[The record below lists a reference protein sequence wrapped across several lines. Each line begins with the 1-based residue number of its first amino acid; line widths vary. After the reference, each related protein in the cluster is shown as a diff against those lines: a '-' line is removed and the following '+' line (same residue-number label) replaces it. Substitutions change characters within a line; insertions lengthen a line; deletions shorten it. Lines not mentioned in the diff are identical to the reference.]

1 MLPSTTAFSESAC
14 EKQILDASPDV
25 LCLDTECRSEQGYS
39 KQTGNAI
46 ELCVQ
51 CVRAKAAAAA
61 SRYSTYSLQWMDR
74 REIRHSE
81 IPSYVALSVCP
92 TACAQR
98 SLNSRIRFGK
108 DPLVALAHALK

>member
-61 SRYSTYSLQWMDR
+61 AFRYSTYSLQGWIEER
-74 REIRHSE
+74 SVTLKSHRTSRC
-81 IPSYVALSVCP
+81 PSVR
-92 TACAQR
+92 Q
-98 SLNSRIRFGK
+98 
-108 DPLVALAHALK
+108 LAHRDR